1 VTVNYGD
8 LESGTDLKTLLY
20 EHGFVHIKNDQ
31 PLTINQF
38 AEFAKTLGKPL
49 TTVKHVLDDD
59 RIVQEVSSNELFKNN
74 EVDWHNDWS
83 YGRGNYFGVT
93 LYNKSNGNLAPT
105 HFIDM
110 KIALEAYDNID
121 LLRRVTGY
129 YYPPKDLHYCF
140 TTKQLEILKMQNIH
154 RPFIFE
160 HHVTKDKVLYFSPGT
175 LLKADGPDIDI
186 DKLVE
191 HCCQFSWQHEW
202 KDNDIIIYDNIRVM
216 HKRDAFTG
224 ERVLWRTQFII

>member
-1 VTVNYGD
+1 MTVNYGD

-83 YGRGNYFGVT
+83 YGVGQYNGT
-93 LYNKSNGNLAPT
+93 ALYNFFGGHLTPT
-105 HFIDM
+105 WFIDM
-110 KIALEAYDNID
+110 KKAYDE
-121 LLRRVTGY
+121 L
-129 YYPPKDLHYCF
+129 P
-140 TTKQLEILKMQNIH
+140 
-154 RPFIFE
+154 
-160 HHVTKDKVLYFSPGT
+160 DKE
-175 LLKADGPDIDI
+175 K
-186 DKLVE
+186 
-191 HCCQFSWQHEW
+191 
-202 KDNDIIIYDNIRVM
+202 
-216 HKRDAFTG
+216 
-224 ERVLWRTQFII
+224 